1 MFFFLLSSLLF
12 SYHPSLSLSLFCQ
25 VLQRSEAA
33 NHRVGVTMI
42 ETVGL
47 GGVGKT
53 QVAAEYCYRHYSS
66 YYGLVMWWRAE
77 TPEVLASDVRRFA
90 EDTGIVVQVRELLG
104 IFSLSSFNTLLCDF
118 VVFFSF
124 SSVTRSVFKSFFILS
139 VDLKKLKKLKKKDD
153 ESSRLFCF
161 SSSSCSCSSS
171 CSSSCTSSSSSSSSS
186 LSHRE

>member
-1 MFFFLLSSLLF
+1 
-12 SYHPSLSLSLFCQ
+12 
-25 VLQRSEAA
+25 
-33 NHRVGVTMI
+33 MI

-90 EDTGIVVQVRELLG
+90 EDTGIVVQVRELLV
-104 IFSLSSFNTLLCDF
+104 IFLSFLFLLCF
-118 VVFFSF
+118 VILLFFSF
-124 SSVTRSVFKSFFILS
+124 LSPVLPVVCSNLFLILS
-139 VDLKKLKKLKKKDD
+139 VDLKKLKKFNKKIKKED

-161 SSSSCSCSSS
+161 SSSSSSCCSCCSS
-171 CSSSCTSSSSSSSSS
+171 CISSSSSSSFS
-186 LSHRE
+186 LPHRE